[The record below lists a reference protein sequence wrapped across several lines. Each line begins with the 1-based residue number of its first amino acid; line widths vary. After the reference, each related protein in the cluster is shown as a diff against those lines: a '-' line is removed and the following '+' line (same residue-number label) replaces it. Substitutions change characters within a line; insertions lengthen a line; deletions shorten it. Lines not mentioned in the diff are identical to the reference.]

1 MKLSNGTYYYGGQ
14 MGYMHLALG
23 QAPIALGDIDKNLEI
38 MENLITDAQ
47 DKCDAEI
54 DLIAF
59 PELFITG
66 YNLRDDYNKVAEK
79 IPSQGKAQL
88 GIVKLAEKYN
98 VHIATGIVEKVGKT
112 LFNSAIVIGPKGY
125 IGHYQKQF
133 LPNFGPFLS
142 IYAL

>member
-14 MGYMHLALG
+14 IGRMHLALG

-38 MENLITDAQ
+38 MENLITEAQ

-66 YNLRDDYNKVAEK
+66 YNLRTD
-79 IPSQGKAQL
+79 
-88 GIVKLAEKYN
+88 
-98 VHIATGIVEKVGKT
+98 
-112 LFNSAIVIGPKGY
+112 
-125 IGHYQKQF
+125 
-133 LPNFGPFLS
+133 
-142 IYAL
+142 